1 MGYEEHFDKV
11 FPQEVESNWKYLFKY
26 YSITP
31 ILSGFANDLDTF
43 KIESSP
49 FYVSGYFTESTY
61 KNTKTDVN
69 FGDVNDVLTAL
80 ALEGTNNN
88 VNFSELVNTR
98 KYTNTFQEKWKN
110 INLSSVYV
118 GARMDHNR
126 KSYKLIREL
135 IVMSTEFL
143 KKLATVA
150 NIHISGMIYEIMDN
164 SQFFKKSDSN
174 VRKYVGIDRA
184 TYNTLIYLV
193 NEQLVTL
200 YQCLHLWEID
210 DLYDAILN
218 TDQFLERVKYD
229 FSDDAMYKIVEL
241 YIRTFRPYYVRLYE
255 MLVHNGNSWV
265 LGNLRSNEEVFGE
278 ILKEI
283 GSWSQNGNEHM
294 LTVGGFHPEYQPFP
308 YPTSIQSFPFY
319 ITRLHIPK
327 QNGGTNEHGY
337 V

>member
-1 MGYEEHFDKV
+1 MGYKEHFDKV

-31 ILSGFANDLDTF
+31 ILSGFANELDRF

-49 FYVSGYFTESTY
+49 FYVSRYLTESAY
-61 KNTKTDVN
+61 ENTKNDVD
-69 FGDVNDVLTAL
+69 FGDVKDVLTML

-88 VNFSELVNTR
+88 IDFSELVNTT
-98 KYTNTFQEKWKN
+98 KYTTSFQEKWKN
-110 INLSSVYV
+110 INLSSVYI
-118 GARMDHNR
+118 GARMEHNR
-126 KSYKLIREL
+126 KSYKLIRSL

-143 KKLATVA
+143 KKLANVA
-150 NIHISGMIYEIMDN
+150 DIHISGMVYEIMDN

-174 VRKYVGIDRA
+174 VRKYVGIDRS

-200 YQCLHLWEID
+200 YQSLHLWEID
-210 DLYDAILN
+210 DLYEAILN
-218 TDQFLERVKYD
+218 TDQFLEKVKYD
-229 FSDDAMYKIVEL
+229 LSDEPAYKIVEL
-241 YIRTFRPYYVRLYE
+241 YIRTFRPYYVRIYE
-255 MLVHNGNSWV
+255 MIVHSGNSWV
-265 LGNLRSNEEVFGE
+265 LGNLQSNEIFGE

-283 GSWSQNGNEHM
+283 GSWSQNENEHM

-327 QNGGTNEHGY
+327 QNGGDIENGY

>member
-1 MGYEEHFDKV
+1 MGYEDHFNKV
-11 FPQEVESNWKYLFKY
+11 FPQEIESNWKYLFKY

-31 ILSGFANDLDTF
+31 ILSGFANELDRF

-49 FYVSGYFTESTY
+49 FYVSRYFTESAY
-61 KNTKTDVN
+61 ENTKNDVD
-69 FGDVNDVLTAL
+69 FDDVKDVLTML

-88 VNFSELVNTR
+88 IDFSELVNTT
-98 KYTNTFQEKWKN
+98 KYTNTFQEEWKN
-110 INLSSVYV
+110 INLSSVYI

-143 KKLATVA
+143 KKLAIVG

-193 NEQLVTL
+193 NEDLVTL

-218 TDQFLERVKYD
+218 SEQFLEKVKYD
-229 FSDDAMYKIVEL
+229 FSDNALYKIAEL
-241 YIRTFRPYYVRLYE
+241 YIRTFRPYYLRLYE
-255 MLVHNGNSWV
+255 MLVHSGNFCV
-265 LGNLRSNEEVFGE
+265 LGNLSSNEEVFGE

-283 GSWSQNGNEHM
+283 SSWSRNKNEHM
-294 LTVGGFHPEYQPFP
+294 LTIGGFRPEYQALP

-319 ITRLHIPK
+319 ITRLHVPK
-327 QNGGTNEHGY
+327 QNGGENKNGY